1 MSKPTFYLAEGFKED
16 SLITLSGKE
25 AWHALGVRR
34 LDVGDSI
41 RLIDGR
47 GNVAVAR
54 VESLQGRNQASLSVA
69 DVMHIH
75 PQIPD
80 IILATAIAKG
90 DRQSTLLDMATQLG
104 ISAWQPLQ
112 CHRSVS
118 KLGKNS
124 YERWQRI
131 CLEAC
136 KQSGTAWL
144 PELFPIDKPEEVAK
158 TACAEGREVLLA
170 HPDGEATQLAGDRD
184 KLLMVG
190 PEGGFTDEEV
200 KRIVAA
206 GARKISLGQNILRI
220 ETAAVSLVAR
230 LRLAMV

>member
-1 MSKPTFYLAEGFKED
+1 MSMPTFYLAEGFDED

-34 LDVGDSI
+34 LDKGDSI
-41 RLIDGR
+41 RVIDGR
-47 GNVAVAR
+47 GSIALAR
-54 VESLQGRNQASLSVA
+54 VENLEGRNMASLSVG
-69 DVMHIH
+69 VVEHIP
-75 PQIPD
+75 PQTPN

-90 DRQSTLLDMATQLG
+90 DRQSTILDMATQLG

-112 CHRSVS
+112 CHRSVT

-136 KQSGTAWL
+136 KQSGAAWL
-144 PELFPIDKPEEVAK
+144 PQLLPVEKPEDV
-158 TACAEGREVLLA
+158 TRIACAQGREVLLA
-170 HPDGEATQLAGDRD
+170 HPDGESMKGISSADT
-184 KLLMVG
+184 LLMVG
-190 PEGGFTDEEV
+190 PEGGFTDDEV

-206 GARKISLGQNILRI
+206 GASKVSLGQNILRI
-220 ETAAVSLVAR
+220 EAAAVSLLAR
-230 LRLAMV
+230 LRLS

>member
-1 MSKPTFYLAEGFKED
+1 MSMPTFYLKEGFSAD

-41 RLIDGR
+41 RLIDGK
-47 GNVAVAR
+47 GNIAHAR
-54 VESLQGRNQASLSVA
+54 VETLEGRNKASLSVGE
-69 DVMHIH
+69 VEHIP
-75 PQIPD
+75 PQTPN

-118 KLGKNS
+118 KVGKNS
-124 YERWQRI
+124 FERWQRI

-144 PELFPIDKPEEVAK
+144 PHLLPVAKPEDVAK
-158 TACAEGREVLLA
+158 AASAEGREVLLA
-170 HPDGEATQLAGDRD
+170 HPDGESMYVTNNKD
-184 KLLMVG
+184 KCLMVG

-200 KRIVAA
+200 KRIVDA

-230 LRLAMV
+230 LRLC

>member
-1 MSKPTFYLAEGFKED
+1 MSTPTFYLAEGFDED

-34 LDVGDSI
+34 LDVGDTI
-41 RLIDGR
+41 RLIDGK
-47 GNVAVAR
+47 GNIAIAR
-54 VESLQGRNQASLSVA
+54 VENLEGRNKASLSIGKV
-69 DVMHIH
+69 DHVP
-75 PQIPD
+75 PQVPN

-136 KQSGTAWL
+136 KQSGAAWL
-144 PELFPIDKPEEVAK
+144 PELLPVEKPEVIAK
-158 TACAEGREVLLA
+158 AACAEGREVLLA
-170 HPDGEATQLAGDRD
+170 HPDGEVMNATNNTD

-200 KRIVAA
+200 KRMVAA
-206 GARKISLGQNILRI
+206 GARKVSLGQNILRI
-220 ETAAVSLVAR
+220 ETAAVSLLAR
-230 LRLAMV
+230 FRLA

>member
-1 MSKPTFYLAEGFKED
+1 MSKPAFYLEEGFNEG

-34 LDVGDSI
+34 LDEGDSI

-47 GNVAVAR
+47 GNIALAR
-54 VESLQGRNQASLSVA
+54 VENLQGRNQASLSVGE
-69 DVMHIH
+69 VNYIP

-80 IILATAIAKG
+80 IVLATAIAKG

-104 ISAWQPLQ
+104 ISAWQPVQ

-118 KLGKNS
+118 KVGKNS

-136 KQSGTAWL
+136 KQSGAAWL
-144 PELFPIDKPEEVAK
+144 PKLLPAATPEDIAK
-158 TACAEGREVLLA
+158 AACSVGREVLLA
-170 HPDGEATQLAGDRD
+170 HPDGEAITSSGNKDI
-184 KLLMVG
+184 LLMVG
-190 PEGGFTDEEV
+190 PEGGFTEEEV
-200 KRIVAA
+200 ERIVAA
-206 GARKISLGQNILRI
+206 GARKVSLGQNILRI
-220 ETAAVSLVAR
+220 EAAAVSLVAR
-230 LRLAMV
+230 LRLA